1 MTKSTIKFTK
11 ENLQRLKASSKPK
24 WHYAENFEGLALY
37 AGKQKKTYYAHWSKP
52 FTDKSTGKIKFI
64 GKRKR
69 IGGFHIPL
77 DEIKEKVRKNLDEW
91 KKTAAAAD
99 GGCTIGGL
107 VKQFLDHGSTGYRV
121 KTKGAKIK
129 YKKKTSK
136 SYNHLLN
143 TYILLKTKKQS
154 IISMLIDPFRFNG
167 GNGYVTGALKD
178 ISLNKVTKRD
188 IEIWHTRMEPMHTTA
203 NRALAALSVAFEWD
217 MKRSTARLYKGDSNP
232 CLRISKYQETKDKNY
247 LQENILKEIRD
258 YCLNETWRDP
268 HFLTFYMI
276 TLEVGE
282 RLEDLY
288 KLVWQKPRSQ
298 KEINNCRGWINF
310 EKGEI
315 HLTDSKDRQ
324 SADVPLT
331 DPGVKLLKQ
340 LQKYRVERKECSFA
354 LESQWVF
361 PRATDPS
368 LPINESS
375 YRVKLK
381 YFNYKFGLA
390 TRELIRSKRTRK
402 LYKYKNIY
410 TFKHLRKTFC
420 TFYARGKNEDGSK
433 RGLEQASLRMRHSSP
448 KVTKDHYFT
457 EDQQELRAANIFDNN
472 VIDLKK
478 KEQK

>member
-99 GGCTIGGL
+99 GGLTIGGL

-167 GNGYVTGALKD
+167 GNEYVTGALKD

-188 IEIWHTRMEPMHTTA
+188 
-203 NRALAALSVAFEWD
+203 
-217 MKRSTARLYKGDSNP
+217 
-232 CLRISKYQETKDKNY
+232 
-247 LQENILKEIRD
+247 
-258 YCLNETWRDP
+258 
-268 HFLTFYMI
+268 
-276 TLEVGE
+276 
-282 RLEDLY
+282 
-288 KLVWQKPRSQ
+288 QK
-298 KEINNCRGWINF
+298 
-310 EKGEI
+310 
-315 HLTDSKDRQ
+315 
-324 SADVPLT
+324 
-331 DPGVKLLKQ
+331 
-340 LQKYRVERKECSFA
+340 
-354 LESQWVF
+354 
-361 PRATDPS
+361 
-368 LPINESS
+368 
-375 YRVKLK
+375 
-381 YFNYKFGLA
+381 
-390 TRELIRSKRTRK
+390 
-402 LYKYKNIY
+402 
-410 TFKHLRKTFC
+410 
-420 TFYARGKNEDGSK
+420 
-433 RGLEQASLRMRHSSP
+433 
-448 KVTKDHYFT
+448 
-457 EDQQELRAANIFDNN
+457 
-472 VIDLKK
+472 
-478 KEQK
+478 